1 MSNYAIMRFQ
11 KYKMNSVAK
20 IERHQEG
27 RFQFLKNLPHPER
40 EQEDIT
46 WKKYPN
52 KTMTK
57 VLKEIIKEH
66 ENNTRK
72 KFRKDGVALVEFVM
86 TFSPEMESTIDFD
99 EWHKTNLKW
108 LESQFGTDNIIRY
121 DTNNMETTR
130 HSHYFVVPCVDGKLK
145 ASHYFGKKSQIIK
158 MQDTY
163 AEYVARFGLVRGES
177 KEITKAR
184 HKTLH
189 EWHKEES
196 ERLEKELAQMTENVF
211 AEEKEI
217 DYTPI
222 VESDIFDSLR

>member
-11 KYKMNSVAK
+11 KYKMSSVAK

-40 EQEDIT
+40 ANEDIV
-46 WKKYPN
+46 WKKYPK

-66 ENNTRK
+66 EKTTGK
-72 KFRKDGVALVEFVM
+72 KYRKDGVALVEFVM

-99 EWHKTNLKW
+99 ERHKTNLKW
-108 LESQFGTDNIIRY
+108 LESEFGAENIIRY
-121 DTNNMETTR
+121 DTNNMESTR
-130 HSHYFVVPCVDGKLK
+130 HSHYFVAPCVDGKLK

-163 AEYVARFGLVRGES
+163 AEYVARFGLPP
-177 KEITKAR
+177 T
-184 HKTLH
+184 
-189 EWHKEES
+189 
-196 ERLEKELAQMTENVF
+196 F
-211 AEEKEI
+211 
-217 DYTPI
+217 
-222 VESDIFDSLR
+222 